1 MSSEEVKVQHSK
13 RRAKTASKIKKQVKI
28 ARAAGMDVS
37 EEHRFAKKHAMD
49 CGIPKCPVC
58 HPNPKRERTIQELKF
73 MDTQN
78 L

>member
-1 MSSEEVKVQHSK
+1 MSSEEVKVRHSK

-28 ARAAGMDVS
+28 ARAAGLDVT
-37 EEHRFAKKHAMD
+37 EEHRFAKKHALD
-49 CGIPKCPVC
+49 CGIPKCSVC
-58 HPNPKRERTIQELKF
+58 HPNPKRERTVQELKF